1 LTSRLPL
8 LLLLPCILLP
18 GLVRAEDQS
27 KLDSTE
33 ALFTVLA
40 AANAAGYDAGLS
52 SSPEIRQKVRD
63 AVLAANPPVLRE
75 LKAWYFDNPARDKTA
90 DLSRFIS
97 LAISVGDPP
106 DFAWTKRE
114 LDIPPDV
121 KDMDNFRALLPR
133 FYEQAHIEDLWQK
146 AQPLVEETLARY
158 QEPVARTVL
167 EANAYL
173 RNPTYG
179 FLGRRFSVLIDFL
192 GAPNQVQTRSY
203 GDDFF
208 VVLTHSSDLHLFD
221 IRHAYFRYVLDP
233 LAIKY
238 GMQLKEKE
246 SLLDIAEGAP
256 LLREPYRS
264 QFDLLASECLIKAIE
279 SRMLSNPGLVDAA
292 VGEGYILTPFFEEQ
306 LRIFEKQPDS
316 MKLFFPVMVQALS
329 VRREIKR
336 LDGVKFAQEPPGAVK
351 PKVNAPAE
359 PVLSQSAQ
367 RVTEGD
373 AYYKK
378 QDLENALRLY
388 QEALVQ
394 PGSPEDHSK
403 AYFGMAHVALMR
415 KDPEK
420 ADLLF
425 HKTLESSPDADRR
438 AWSYYYLGALS
449 DAAELHDEAV
459 KWYQQALAVEGAPP
473 AAVKSARTGLEKP
486 APVVK

>member
-1 LTSRLPL
+1 LTFRIAPFLFPL
-8 LLLLPCILLP
+8 LLLPAI
-18 GLVRAEDQS
+18 VSAADQS
-27 KLDSTE
+27 KLDATE
-33 ALFTVLA
+33 AMFTVMA

-52 SSPEIRQKVRD
+52 SSPEIRTKVRE

-97 LAISVGDPP
+97 LGISVGDPP
-106 DFAWTKRE
+106 DFSWTKRE
-114 LDIPPDV
+114 IDIPPDV
-121 KDMDNFRALLPR
+121 KDMDNFRAMLPR
-133 FYEQAHIEDLWQK
+133 FYDQAHIEDLWQRC
-146 AQPLVEETLARY
+146 QPLVEETLARY
-158 QEPVARTVL
+158 QESIARTVL

-179 FLGRRFSVLIDFL
+179 FLGRRFSVLIDLL

-208 VVLTHSSDLHLFD
+208 VVLTPSTDLHTFD
-221 IRHAYFRYVLDP
+221 IRHAYFRYLLDP
-233 LAIKY
+233 LTIKY

-279 SRMLSNPGLVDAA
+279 SRMMANPALVNAA
-292 VGEGYILTPFFEEQ
+292 LREGYILTPFFDEQ
-306 LRIFEKQPDS
+306 LRIYEKQEVS

-336 LDGVKFAQEPPGAVK
+336 LEDVQFAKEAAVPEK
-351 PKVNAPAE
+351 PKATVAAAE
-359 PVLSQSAQ
+359 PVLSVSAKT
-367 RVTEGD
+367 VAEAD
-373 AYYKK
+373 DYYKK
-378 QDLENALRLY
+378 RDLENALRLY
-388 QEALVQ
+388 RLALEQ
-394 PGSPEDHSK
+394 PGAPEDHSK
-403 AYFGMAHVALMR
+403 AYFGMAHVALMQ

-438 AWSYYYLGALS
+438 AWSYYYLGALA
-449 DAAELHDEAV
+449 DAAEEHEEAV
-459 KWYQQALAVEGAPP
+459 KWYQQAVAVEGAPP
-473 AAVKSARTGLEKP
+473 AAVKSARSGIETP
-486 APVVK
+486 AQAVK